1 MNTNMNSKMLQKY
14 INMISHWEGSDPV
27 INVKEE
33 VEGNLR
39 AYHVNNNDDNTD
51 HTLLII
57 NDSEHEL
64 SSPKASCQMNTNI
77 NKEKFEV
84 ARIYILS
91 KHLLDKKIN
100 KKIIKNLINNQN
112 INLNKSLL
120 YTYYIPVN
128 RSDKDISIKNRL
140 GINSYHQKKEEDNIE
155 IMGHLFSASIYDIYD
170 LYKCTGDDLFKNN
183 LRIGIKDILNVNSEI
198 SKTIKNNPEDFWL
211 FNNGITMTVNDDS
224 FYIPFQD
231 KLVFLKNKIEDI
243 SIINGAQTVSN
254 IALTINELENEI
266 KSKKEEEDKETLEKL
281 NNQLDNIKENGKVL
295 LKIIQL
301 SKKGENSANVEK
313 LKSEISVSLNRQKP
327 ITQEDIIYTNRA
339 ILYINNNFEGS
350 GEGFHIIRRGE
361 IENIDTKHYSLISLA
376 RVMLAISGKP
386 GSARSHG
393 QNKLLATK
401 KEEFVELKL
410 FNEINEIEKNN
421 KQSNNE
427 QDINNKL
434 NDINTAFKM
443 LAKIEDIAK
452 INKKNIFFKYG
463 KYIILACCYKHWSNI
478 DDKTDGIWEQVIKIF
493 STTDNTTLEEHW
505 KDSINNKNSN
515 HKDSNAFKSSADNY
529 WGNFYEKIFL
539 NEK

>member
-1 MNTNMNSKMLQKY
+1 M
-14 INMISHWEGSDPV
+14 
-27 INVKEE
+27 
-33 VEGNLR
+33 
-39 AYHVNNNDDNTD
+39 
-51 HTLLII
+51 
-57 NDSEHEL
+57 
-64 SSPKASCQMNTNI
+64 
-77 NKEKFEV
+77 
-84 ARIYILS
+84 
-91 KHLLDKKIN
+91 
-100 KKIIKNLINNQN
+100 
-112 INLNKSLL
+112 NLNKSLL

-128 RSDKDISIKNRL
+128 DSENGISIKNRL
-140 GINSYHQKKEEDNIE
+140 GINSYHQKKEEDDIE
-155 IMGHLFSASIYDIYD
+155 IMGHLFSASIYDIYN

-231 KLVFLKNKIEDI
+231 KLVFRKNKIEDI

-254 IALTINELENEI
+254 IALTITELENEIKKKEEEIKSKKEEEEEI
-266 KSKKEEEDKETLEKL
+266 KSKKEEEDKKTLEKL
-281 NNQLDNIKENGKVL
+281 NNQLENIKKNGRVL

-301 SKKGENSANVEK
+301 SKKDENSANVEK

-327 ITQEDIIYTNRA
+327 ITQEDIIYANRA

-361 IENIDTKHYSLISLA
+361 IENIDIKHYSLISLA
-376 RVMLAISGKP
+376 RIMLAISGKP

-401 KEEFVELKL
+401 KEKFVELEL
-410 FNEINEIEKNN
+410 FNEIDKIEKNN

-452 INKKNIFFKYG
+452 INKENIFFKYG
-463 KYIILACCYKHWSNI
+463 KYIILACCYKRWSNS
-478 DDKTDGIWEQVIKIF
+478 DDKTDDIWEQVIEIF
-493 STTDNTTLEEHW
+493 STTNKDTLKLLW
-505 KDSINNKNSN
+505 KNSINNENSN
-515 HKDSNAFKSSADNY
+515 HEDSNAFKSSADTY
-529 WGNFYEKIFL
+529 WGNFYDEIFK